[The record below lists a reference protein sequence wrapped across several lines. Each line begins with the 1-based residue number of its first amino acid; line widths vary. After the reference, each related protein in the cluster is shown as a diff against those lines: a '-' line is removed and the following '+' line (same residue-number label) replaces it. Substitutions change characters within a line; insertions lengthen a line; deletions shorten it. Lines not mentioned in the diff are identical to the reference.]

1 MPAHFGPR
9 RSRWQELNG
18 PSRSRTRGEACGIYP
33 HELPSGVDGVDLE
46 GARILMTL
54 PPSPTA
60 VMTPSPDSESLH
72 ILVLDDEEVTR
83 VALEQCLAD
92 TPHVVRSVGSGVEAL
107 DALDRELFDVAFFDL
122 RLPGAS
128 GIDLIPE
135 AMERAPWIKIIL
147 MTAHAS
153 IEAAV
158 EAVRAGAVDFLQ
170 KPFRPAEVRV
180 LVEKLLAI
188 RRRERKVAS
197 LHEDAKRAS
206 GPSVLT
212 SDDPAMRKVL
222 ELARRTAS
230 STANIMLL
238 GESGTGKGVL
248 ARAIHGWSHRADGPF
263 SVVSCPSLS
272 EDLLRSELFG
282 HERGAFTGA
291 VKAHRG
297 RIETTRGG
305 TLFLDEIGDMPLS
318 IQPKL
323 LRFIQDRTYE
333 RVGSTETRNSDV
345 RIMTATNKDL
355 RAAVREGQFR
365 EDLFYRLN
373 VIEIRIPPLRERP
386 SDILP
391 LAEMFLHRF
400 GAENN
405 RSVEGFN
412 PDAERVLL
420 GYEWPGNVRE
430 LQNAVERAVILC
442 GGRQVGPALLPRLVS
457 AAGLGEEENGDRR
470 LLALDEVE
478 KVHIRRVLQTTDS
491 VQEAALVLGI
501 STTTLWRRRKKYEL

>member
-170 KPFRPAEVRV
+170 KPFRPAEVRI

-457 AAGLGEEENGDRR
+457 AAGLGEEANGDGR
-470 LLALDEVE
+470 LLALDEME

>member
-1 MPAHFGPR
+1 M
-9 RSRWQELNG
+9 
-18 PSRSRTRGEACGIYP
+18 
-33 HELPSGVDGVDLE
+33 DLE
-46 GARILMTL
+46 GARILITL

-83 VALEQCLAD
+83 MALEQCLAD
-92 TPHVVRSVGSGVEAL
+92 TPHEVRSVGSGAEAM
-107 DALDRELFDVAFFDL
+107 DALERELFDVAFFDL

-153 IEAAV
+153 IESAV

-355 RAAVREGQFR
+355 RAAVREGHFR

-457 AAGLGEEENGDRR
+457 AAGLGEEANGDGR
-470 LLALDEVE
+470 LLALDEME
-478 KVHIRRVLQTTDS
+478 KVHIRRVLQTTNS